1 MENARGNLGCNVS
14 PHQFWGFWHFN
25 RQFKPFSSHNV
36 FSPHPLIGSWILVFE
51 FKYSPRILQRL
62 PTAPRFN
69 NSIREEKT
77 VIIGSHELLLAIVG
91 EWKINWLS
99 CVPRQ
104 PDWGTPFERKQPEK
118 QEESQSQEPTDAQKL
133 LWVCVC
139 ACVCMSA
146 FTIQEGEIPCRAF
159 PTH

>member
-36 FSPHPLIGSWILVFE
+36 FSPHPSIESWILVFE

-104 PDWGTPFERKQPEK
+104 PDWGTPFDRKQPEK
-118 QEESQSQEPTDAQKL
+118 QEGESIPGTHWCTEVAMSVCVH
-133 LWVCVC
+133 VCVC
-139 ACVCMSA
+139 A